1 MPARRV
7 NGLWQVVYIAPS
19 EAVGAEIRDR
29 LSQQG
34 FLVMLRPGGGR
45 GQGEGP
51 VPCEVLVPA
60 VEAVDAHQALA
71 EVLAARASGP
81 S

>member
-1 MPARRV
+1 MPVGRV
-7 NGLWQVVYIAPS
+7 NGLWQAVYIAPS
-19 EAVGAEIRDR
+19 EAVGAEIRDH
-29 LSQQG
+29 LSKRG
-34 FLVMLRPGGGR
+34 FLVMLRTAGGR

-60 VEAVDAHQALA
+60 VEAADAHEALT
-71 EVLAARASGP
+71 EVLAARSAGP